1 MSTCMPAHHVCSVPI
16 KAKRGHLIPWH
27 WSDSCAL
34 LCGCWELNQGPLQE
48 QSRLSNTKPSLQLYL
63 IKARESLPRRLEHDF
78 CFSRAWT
85 DFYKVVSVYINI
97 ISPGKH
103 LMVPSKPGHSKSFDP
118 TNLFLGK
125 CLRKMP

>member
-1 MSTCMPAHHVCSVPI
+1 MWVLGIKPRSSTRAAKALKHQAISPATN
-16 KAKRGHLIPWH
+16 R
-27 WSDSCAL
+27 
-34 LCGCWELNQGPLQE
+34 
-48 QSRLSNTKPSLQLYL
+48 L

-85 DFYKVVSVYINI
+85 DFYKVDSVYINI

-103 LMVPSKPGHSKSFDP
+103 RMVPSKPGHSKSFDP
-118 TNLFLGK
+118 TKLFLGK